1 MSEYKVGDMYA
12 PKSIFLA
19 VVQMCKQTDPVRR
32 IYEALRKNPMDFNA
46 PRKISMVMPNS
57 VYLEGIPCPVT
68 FDTLKTLFN
77 PVYIA
82 TREEVE
88 APENDVVIPELFRKI
103 LEEANAGGEV
113 APRESTSVV
122 LDDFF
127 KVAHQV
133 KKRHKSDVVHHM
145 AAEVGEVSECII
157 QPQRGGNIVEE
168 SVDVILCA
176 LDVIYLELNATHGTH
191 EIAQVVNKLV
201 AKKLQK
207 WYDTCS

>member
-1 MSEYKVGDMYA
+1 MSKYKIGDIYA
-12 PKSIFLA
+12 PKSIFTA
-19 VVQMCKQTDPVRR
+19 VVQMVKQTDPVRR
-32 IYEALRKNPMDFNA
+32 IYEELRKNPMDFNA
-46 PRKISMVMPNS
+46 PRKICMVMPNS
-57 VYLEGIPCPVT
+57 VYLEGVSCPVT
-68 FDTLKTLFN
+68 FGIMDSMFN

-82 TREEVE
+82 TREEAE
-88 APENDVVIPELFRKI
+88 APRNDVVVPELFRKI

-127 KVAHQV
+127 KVAHRV
-133 KKRHKSDVVHHM
+133 KKRNKSDVVHHM

-176 LDVIYLELNATHGTH
+176 LDVINLELNATHGTH

>member
-1 MSEYKVGDMYA
+1 MSEYKVGDVYA

-19 VVQMCKQTDPVRR
+19 VAQMCKPTDPVRC
-32 IYEALRKNPMDFNA
+32 IYEALHMSLMDFNA
-46 PRKISMVMPNS
+46 PRKIKMVLPNS
-57 VYLEGIPCPVT
+57 VYLEGIPFPVT
-68 FDTLKTLFN
+68 FDTLKTMFN
-77 PVYIA
+77 PVYSA
-82 TREEVE
+82 TREKVE
-88 APENDVVIPELFRKI
+88 APRNDIVIPELFNKI
-103 LEEANAGGEV
+103 LEEATEGGEA

-127 KVAHQV
+127 KVAHRV